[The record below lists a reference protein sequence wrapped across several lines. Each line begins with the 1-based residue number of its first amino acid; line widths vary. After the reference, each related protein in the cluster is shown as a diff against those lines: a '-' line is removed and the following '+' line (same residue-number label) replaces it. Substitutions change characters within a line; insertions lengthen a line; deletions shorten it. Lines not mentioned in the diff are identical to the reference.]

1 MNLSPG
7 ECTYWSFLNVAN
19 EEVLELFPSPYWRTC
34 PCLSSVVMSGLCPI
48 LYSSFLK
55 LQPWNDRLRDV
66 TMYITVCLVNKTHGF
81 ECVCVC
87 VCASMCVCMH
97 VPVDGPPNTS
107 QYYIITITILYSR
120 IVVQPKWLAECIFN
134 CTFAALGVPEL
145 VMKCFYSKRTMHGF
159 PDTRLLSSPS
169 VHGNTIQC
177 NASQYRIR
185 IYIP

>member
-1 MNLSPG
+1 MVYQLQQQLNHHPPICRACSTSLDICLKVICLTGVLEQSPIRIVFLSMNESMNLSPG

-87 VCASMCVCMH
+87 VRVCVC
-97 VPVDGPPNTS
+97 
-107 QYYIITITILYSR
+107 
-120 IVVQPKWLAECIFN
+120 A
-134 CTFAALGVPEL
+134 CTFQLTDPL
-145 VMKCFYSKRTMHGF
+145 TH
-159 PDTRLLSSPS
+159 
-169 VHGNTIQC
+169 HNI
-177 NASQYRIR
+177 I
-185 IYIP
+185 

>member
-1 MNLSPG
+1 MYILELPQCSKWGSIGAVSVTVLENLSMFIISRHV
-7 ECTYWSFLNVAN
+7 WSLPDTLQQLPETSALERQAQRCDDVHHC
-19 EEVLELFPSPYWRTC
+19 VLSQQDSWFW
-34 PCLSSVVMSGLCPI
+34 
-48 LYSSFLK
+48 
-55 LQPWNDRLRDV
+55 
-66 TMYITVCLVNKTHGF
+66 
-81 ECVCVC
+81 VCVC